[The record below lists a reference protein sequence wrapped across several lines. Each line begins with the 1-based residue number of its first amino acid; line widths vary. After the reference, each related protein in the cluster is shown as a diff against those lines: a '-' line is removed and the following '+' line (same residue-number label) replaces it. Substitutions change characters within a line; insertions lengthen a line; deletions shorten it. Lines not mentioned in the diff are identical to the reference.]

1 MNFEF
6 FVVRKIALSGK
17 KSFSAFI
24 IRLALASV
32 ILSVAAMI
40 LAVSFINGFQSEI
53 RKKIFGFW
61 GHIHIMPYSLT
72 SSYSEQGIYR
82 YADYVNEISK
92 QSEVAHIQAVA
103 MKGGLL
109 KTKEAFDKIILRG
122 VGNDFDAQNFR
133 NYLIKGTFF
142 ARDSA
147 IRSKQMIISSST
159 AKRLKLDIGDK
170 AIIYFPS
177 NAATKARS
185 LRVAGIYETGIEEFD
200 HDFAFVDIGL
210 IQSLNNWGKDTVS
223 SFEVFL
229 KDEKLF
235 KSRLK
240 AYTLIFF
247 GKLLS
252 EEKYEELAADP
263 LDEISRALSYLIDD
277 VSVDAVSIK
286 DIYPGLFDWLD
297 LQTMNELIILILMIL
312 VAGINMITTLLILVM
327 ERTRMIGI
335 LKAVGASDFS
345 IRKIFLYYGMFI
357 LIIGVIAG
365 NFIGISLCFMQQQ
378 FHLIQLP
385 QESYYLKFAPI
396 LLDFKAV
403 LAIDLATLLLGFLVL
418 LIPTLLVKR
427 ISVVK
432 AIKFE

>member
-24 IRLALASV
+24 IRLAIASV

-40 LAVSFINGFQSEI
+40 IAVSFINGFQSEI

-61 GHIHIMPYSLT
+61 GHVHIMPYSLT
-72 SSYSEQGIYR
+72 NSYSEEGVFK
-82 YADYVNEISK
+82 YADYVDEIK
-92 QSEVAHIQAVA
+92 NRSEVAHIQAVA
-103 MKGGLL
+103 MKGGLI

-122 VGNDFDAQNFR
+122 VGKDFSQQNFE
-133 NYLIKGTFF
+133 NYLLKGKFF
-142 ARDSA
+142 SGDSA
-147 IRSKQMIISSST
+147 ERVKQLVISSET
-159 AKRLKLDIGDK
+159 ARRLKLGVGDK
-170 AIIYFPS
+170 AIIYFP
-177 NAATKARS
+177 AKTETKARA
-185 LRVAGIYETGIEEFD
+185 LRVSGIYETGIEEFD

-210 IQSLNNWGKDTVS
+210 IQSLNNWGNDTVS

-229 KDEKLF
+229 KDEHLF
-235 KSRLK
+235 KSRLQSY
-240 AYTLIFF
+240 ALIFF

-252 EEKYEELAADP
+252 EENYTELAADP
-263 LDEISRALSYLIDD
+263 IDKTAMALSYAIDD
-277 VSVDAVSIK
+277 VSVEAVSIK

-335 LKAVGASDFS
+335 LKAVGTTDFS

-357 LIIGVIAG
+357 LFVGVIAG
-365 NFIGISLCFMQQQ
+365 TFIGVSLCLVQQH

-396 LLDFKAV
+396 LLDFKSI
-403 LAIDLATLLLGFLVL
+403 LAIDFSTLFLGFLVL

-432 AIKFE
+432 AIKFD